1 MGQMVIICPNKK
13 CLSNSAARAVVTIQI
28 DLVTKYTE
36 IIMTIPSSHLLIQT
50 IILGLLVGGVYA
62 LMSSGLTLIF
72 GVMRVINV
80 AHGAFLILGAYL
92 TYWLFQLTGLDPIVS
107 IVLTAPVLF
116 LIGWAVQRYVLSRL
130 ENPERSSVLVTFAL
144 AITME
149 GLMGTFWKT
158 TLRSVKPEY
167 AAEVIKFMTYR
178 IPVTR
183 LIGFA
188 GALLVLLI
196 LYLILYRTNLG
207 RAIRATIQ
215 DRSAAQLVGVNVQA
229 VSALTF
235 GIGIATAAV
244 GGSLLSMIYSFNASS
259 QTDWI
264 TRVLSI
270 IVLGGM
276 GSLPGAFIAA
286 LILGVMEQLTAV
298 TITLYWSPIVFYL
311 FLFLTLIFRPQ
322 GLMGET
328 VREKA

>member
-1 MGQMVIICPNKK
+1 
-13 CLSNSAARAVVTIQI
+13 
-28 DLVTKYTE
+28 
-36 IIMTIPSSHLLIQT
+36 MTIPSSHLFIQT

-92 TYWLFQLTGLDPIVS
+92 TYWLFQLTGLDPIIS
-107 IVLTAPVLF
+107 IVLTAPILF
-116 LIGWAVQRYVLSRL
+116 LIGWGVQRYVLTRL

-158 TLRSVKPEY
+158 TIRSVKPEY

-183 LIGFA
+183 LIGFGA
-188 GALLVLLI
+188 ALLVLLI
-196 LYLILYRTNLG
+196 LYIILQRTNLG

-215 DRSAAQLVGVNVQA
+215 DRNAAQLVGVNVQA

-286 LILGVMEQLTAV
+286 IILGVMEQLTAV
-298 TITLYWSPIVFYL
+298 MVTLYWSPIVFYL
-311 FLFLTLIFRPQ
+311 FLFLTLIVRPQ
-322 GLMGET
+322 GLMGEI

>member
-1 MGQMVIICPNKK
+1 
-13 CLSNSAARAVVTIQI
+13 
-28 DLVTKYTE
+28 
-36 IIMTIPSSHLLIQT
+36 MTIPSSHLLIQT

-298 TITLYWSPIVFYL
+298 TVTLYWSPIVFYL

>member
-1 MGQMVIICPNKK
+1 
-13 CLSNSAARAVVTIQI
+13 
-28 DLVTKYTE
+28 
-36 IIMTIPSSHLLIQT
+36 MTIPSTHLLIQT

-80 AHGAFLILGAYL
+80 AHGAFLILAAYL

-298 TITLYWSPIVFYL
+298 TVTLYWSPIVFYL

>member
-1 MGQMVIICPNKK
+1 
-13 CLSNSAARAVVTIQI
+13 
-28 DLVTKYTE
+28 
-36 IIMTIPSSHLLIQT
+36 MTIPSSHLLLQT

-116 LIGWAVQRYVLSRL
+116 LIGWVVQRYVLSRL

-149 GLMGTFWKT
+149 GLMGTLWKT

-167 AAEVIKFMTYR
+167 ATEVIKFATYR
-178 IPVTR
+178 FPITR
-183 LIGFA
+183 LIGF
-188 GALLVLLI
+188 GSALLVLLI
-196 LYLILYRTNLG
+196 LYMILLRTNLG

-215 DRSAAQLVGVNVQA
+215 DRNAAQLVGVNVQA

-235 GIGIATAAV
+235 VIGIATAAV

-259 QTDWI
+259 QVDWI
-264 TRVLSI
+264 TRILSI

-276 GSLPGAFIAA
+276 GSLPGALIAA

-298 TITLYWSPIVFYL
+298 MVTLYWSPIVFYL
-311 FLFLTLIFRPQ
+311 FLFLTLIIRPQ

>member
-1 MGQMVIICPNKK
+1 
-13 CLSNSAARAVVTIQI
+13 
-28 DLVTKYTE
+28 
-36 IIMTIPSSHLLIQT
+36 MTIPSSHLFIQT

-92 TYWLFQLTGLDPIVS
+92 TYWLFQLTGLDPIIS
-107 IVLTAPVLF
+107 IVLTAPILF
-116 LIGWAVQRYVLSRL
+116 LIGWGVQRYVLTRL

-144 AITME
+144 DITME

-158 TLRSVKPEY
+158 TIRSVKPEY

-183 LIGFA
+183 LIGFGA
-188 GALLVLLI
+188 ALLVLLI
-196 LYLILYRTNLG
+196 LYIILQRTNLG

-215 DRSAAQLVGVNVQA
+215 DRNAAQLVGVNVQA

-286 LILGVMEQLTAV
+286 IILGVMEQLTAV
-298 TITLYWSPIVFYL
+298 MVTLYWSPIVFYL
-311 FLFLTLIFRPQ
+311 FLFLTLIVRPQ
-322 GLMGET
+322 GLMGEI

>member
-1 MGQMVIICPNKK
+1 VLAIVIYEHVD
-13 CLSNSAARAVVTIQI
+13 LDDVVTTCYG
-28 DLVTKYTE
+28 DF
-36 IIMTIPSSHLLIQT
+36 MTIPSSHLLIQT

-92 TYWLFQLTGLDPIVS
+92 TYWLFQLTGLDPIIS
-107 IVLTAPVLF
+107 IVLTAPILF
-116 LIGWAVQRYVLSRL
+116 LIGWGVQRYVLSRL

-158 TLRSVKPEY
+158 TIRSVKPEY

-183 LIGFA
+183 LIGFGA
-188 GALLVLLI
+188 ALLVLLI
-196 LYLILYRTNLG
+196 LYIILQRTNLG

-215 DRSAAQLVGVNVQA
+215 DRNAAQLVGVNVQA

-276 GSLPGAFIAA
+276 GSLPGALIAA
-286 LILGVMEQLTAV
+286 TNQGKEQEK
-298 TITLYWSPIVFYL
+298 IKDNGRPI
-311 FLFLTLIFRPQ
+311 Q
-322 GLMGET
+322 GD
-328 VREKA
+328 RHCS

>member
-1 MGQMVIICPNKK
+1 
-13 CLSNSAARAVVTIQI
+13 
-28 DLVTKYTE
+28 
-36 IIMTIPSSHLLIQT
+36 
-50 IILGLLVGGVYA
+50 
-62 LMSSGLTLIF
+62 
-72 GVMRVINV
+72 MRVINV

-116 LIGWAVQRYVLSRL
+116 LIGWVVQRYVLSRL

-149 GLMGTFWKT
+149 GLMGTLWKT

-167 AAEVIKFMTYR
+167 ATEVIKFATYR
-178 IPVTR
+178 FPITR
-183 LIGFA
+183 LIGF
-188 GALLVLLI
+188 GSALLVLLI
-196 LYLILYRTNLG
+196 LYMILLRTNLG

-215 DRSAAQLVGVNVQA
+215 DRNAAQLVGVNVQA

-259 QTDWI
+259 QVDWI
-264 TRVLSI
+264 TRILSI

-276 GSLPGAFIAA
+276 GSLPGALIAA

-298 TITLYWSPIVFYL
+298 MVTLYWSPIVFYL
-311 FLFLTLIFRPQ
+311 FLFLTLIIRPQ

>member
-1 MGQMVIICPNKK
+1 
-13 CLSNSAARAVVTIQI
+13 
-28 DLVTKYTE
+28 
-36 IIMTIPSSHLLIQT
+36 MTLPSTHLLIQV

-80 AHGAFLILGAYL
+80 AHGAFLILAAYL
-92 TYWLFQLTGLDPIVS
+92 TYWIFESTGLDPIFS
-107 IVLTAPVLF
+107 IAVTAPVLF
-116 LIGWAVQRYVLSRL
+116 LFGWGVQRYILSRL

-158 TLRSVKPEY
+158 TFRSVKPEY
-167 AAEVIKFMTYR
+167 ASEVIKFMTYR

-183 LIGFA
+183 LIGFGA
-188 GALLVLLI
+188 ALLVLLI

-215 DRSAAQLVGVNVQA
+215 DRNAAQLVGVNVQS

-244 GGSLLSMIYSFNASS
+244 GGSLLSMIYPFNASS

-286 LILGVMEQLTAV
+286 LILGMMEQLTAV
-298 TITLYWSPIVFYL
+298 IITLYWSPIVFYL